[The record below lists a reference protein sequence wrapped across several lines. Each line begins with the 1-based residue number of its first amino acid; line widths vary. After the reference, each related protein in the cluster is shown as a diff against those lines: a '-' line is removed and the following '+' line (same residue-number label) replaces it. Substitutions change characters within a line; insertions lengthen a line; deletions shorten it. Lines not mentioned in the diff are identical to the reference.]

1 MKYAVLAISGS
12 QYLVSEGQTL
22 TIDKQ
27 AVKEGENQESDQ
39 VLLFVDGNKTEIGNP
54 LVKNAVVSYQIIKQ
68 HQGEKIRVFKYK
80 AKSRYRKT
88 QGFRAQQ
95 TDIKIDKIS
104 LKSTSKPKT
113 KTKKLEISAKG

>member
-27 AVKEGENQESDQ
+27 IATEGESQNSDQ
-39 VLLFVDGNKTEIGNP
+39 VLLFVDKDKVKIGNP
-54 LVKNAVVSYQIIKQ
+54 LVKNASISYQIVKQ

-95 TDIKIDKIS
+95 TDIKIEKIS
-104 LKSTSKPKT
+104 LKSAPKP
-113 KTKKLEISAKG
+113 KTKKLETNNS